1 MVHEEAQGRLAAAW
15 NSSRLK
21 VVMAGVAQDRQ
32 PEKGEAWDSW
42 DREQERVFSLSWGLG
57 YSQLVE
63 CLPSIHS
70 VGTLRSHAP
79 GMLVCAWN
87 LSSCQY
93 WQDPGSRGS

>member
-63 CLPSIHS
+63 SLPSIL
-70 VGTLRSHAP
+70 GAQGLT
-79 GMLVCAWN
+79 
-87 LSSCQY
+87 SSIT
-93 WQDPGSRGS
+93 